1 MTNLPRS
8 VYVHVPFCRHRCGYC
23 NFSLVAGRD
32 YLVDRF
38 LAAIDAEIQTLPERF
53 EIDTLFLG
61 GGTPSHLSP
70 PQLERLFQILNSRFE
85 LADDAEVTAECNPS
99 DASPEKINA
108 LADQG
113 VNRISMGVQS
123 FDAGKLKHLERDHN
137 ASIVRRAVDLVRNRI
152 DNISLDLI
160 FATSGETLATWE
172 RDLDAAIAIAP
183 DHLSTYELTWE
194 EGTDFFRRVRN
205 GDLHPSSED
214 ACATMYEMAMDRLP
228 GAGLRQYEISSFAA
242 EGKRCR
248 HNLQYW
254 NGSGY
259 FAFGPGAASF
269 VDGERRTNHHS
280 TMQYLKLMESN
291 GTAVVSRERLAG
303 RDAAIES
310 LVIMLRTVDGIDETD
325 FRRRH
330 DVDAITL
337 MGDVGETL
345 LREELMQRVGS
356 RIRLTRRGRMVCDH
370 IAVQIYRQ

>member
-123 FDAGKLKHLERDHN
+123 FDAEKLKLLERDHD

-205 GDLHPSSED
+205 GNLHPSSED

-228 GAGLRQYEISSFAA
+228 RAGLHQYEISSFAS

-370 IAVQIYRQ
+370 VAVQIYRQ